1 MFGRK
6 AVIPVDLDNGSKH
19 TQSDAEQIISHGC
32 DPDIIQKIQEDTQK
46 RLEKAKANITCA
58 QQKQKEVYDRK
69 HHQPEVYTV
78 GALVLKKDF
87 TRKKRKGGKLDSKYV
102 GPYTIVKALGKG
114 LYRLEDVKDPSHIIC
129 RVNGVHLKHFNQP
142 SMVC

>member
-19 TQSDAEQIISHGC
+19 TQPDAEEIISHGC
-32 DPDIIQKIQEDTQK
+32 DPDIIQRIQEDTK
-46 RLEKAKANITCA
+46 MRLEKAKANIIYA

-69 HHQPEVYTV
+69 HHQPEVYAV

-87 TRKKRKGGKLDSKYV
+87 TGKKEKRGE
-102 GPYTIVKALGKG
+102 A
-114 LYRLEDVKDPSHIIC
+114 
-129 RVNGVHLKHFNQP
+129 
-142 SMVC
+142 